1 MDFIYKTHLIVIL
14 CIWGI
19 FKLLSVYKITENMTD
34 LKEIQPQT
42 NIKSIY
48 KQKKFKIN
56 QIYPNIYHINK
67 AI

>member
-19 FKLLSVYKITENMTD
+19 FKLLSAYKITENMTD
-34 LKEIQPQT
+34 LKDIQPQT

-48 KQKKFKIN
+48 KQKN
-56 QIYPNIYHINK
+56 
-67 AI
+67 